1 MSEKKYTVEK
11 ENNRTEFQDVLQ
23 ALVDGGALDIT
34 KRKKLDYH
42 LHYSDEFAN
51 MDIEAITSD
60 NRAVNALHRAGIATL
75 GQLVEKW
82 DTLDK
87 LRNVGKRTVSVVRN
101 SFMNYYYISLETPE
115 KKAKFL
121 KEIVDLNAVGEVT
134 VG

>member
-11 ENNRTEFQDVLQ
+11 ENNRTEFQDALQ
-23 ALVDGGALDIT
+23 ALVDGGALDIS
-34 KRKKLDYH
+34 KIKKLDYH

-51 MDIEAITSD
+51 IDIEAITQD
-60 NRAVNALHRAGIATL
+60 NRAINALHRAGVFNL
-75 GQLVEKW
+75 GGLIEKW

-87 LRNVGKRTVSVVRN
+87 LRNVGKRTVGVVRN
-101 SFMNYYYISLETPE
+101 SLINYYYCSLGTPE